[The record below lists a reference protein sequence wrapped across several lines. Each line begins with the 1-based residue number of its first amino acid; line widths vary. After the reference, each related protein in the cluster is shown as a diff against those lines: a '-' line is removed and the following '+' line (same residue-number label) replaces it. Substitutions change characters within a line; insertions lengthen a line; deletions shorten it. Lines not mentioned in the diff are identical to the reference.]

1 MAEKMNA
8 KKIAKLEAAGAKR
21 WSKYDKD
28 RIYIDVALLGAEI
41 DYYRRSGN
49 ISSAEWRGERVSN
62 ANGGRLLAS
71 KVYVDVADGSLHV
84 CSDFDEDSIREAAEA
99 FMAEALA

>member
-1 MAEKMNA
+1 MAGKMNEE
-8 KKIAKLEAAGAKR
+8 KIAKLEAAGAKR

-28 RIYIDVALLGAEI
+28 RMYVDVTLLGADI
-41 DYYRRSGN
+41 DYYKSGN
-49 ISSAEWRGERVSN
+49 ISSAEWNGERVSN
-62 ANGGRLLAS
+62 ADGGRLLAS

-84 CSDFDEDSIREAAEA
+84 CSDFDEGSIREAAEA